1 MLSAGHSVTRVGDP
15 IIAPMSDSPD
25 TDQRLVAL
33 EVKISYLED
42 LADTLNG
49 LVARQQQ
56 QIEWLARELVQQR
69 RQGGDAGTAGNGLL
83 DERPPHY

>member
-1 MLSAGHSVTRVGDP
+1 
-15 IIAPMSDSPD
+15 MSDSPD
-25 TDQRLVAL
+25 ADQRLTAL

-42 LADTLNG
+42 LADTLNQ

-56 QIEWLARELVQQR
+56 QIERLARELVQQR
-69 RQGGDAGTAGNGLL
+69 RQAGEPGTGGNSLA

>member
-1 MLSAGHSVTRVGDP
+1 
-15 IIAPMSDSPD
+15 MSDSPD

-42 LADTLNG
+42 LADTLNRM
-49 LVARQQQ
+49 VATQQQ

-69 RQGGDAGTAGNGLL
+69 RQGGDPGSAGSGLL

>member
-1 MLSAGHSVTRVGDP
+1 
-15 IIAPMSDSPD
+15 MSDSPD

-42 LADTLNG
+42 LADTLNRM
-49 LVARQQQ
+49 VATQQQ

-69 RQGGDAGTAGNGLL
+69 RQAGEPGSPGGGLL